1 MRHTVDA
8 FAYIFDTEKPV
19 YPFLYYTFALYC
31 VLLVAW
37 HCFALDL
44 SLLTRCSKAGSSN
57 PSSLRFRDSSTCTVS
72 SALRRV
78 SGAYCVCRERYGTI
92 LLCETTSHVI
102 NYSFVESFF
111 GTRTGRDKGAYY
123 HEIFLRGRPHLAHRI
138 PRVKVKGSGVRKPGA
153 PESEPNLYLRPFLL
167 TSDFNGDATAEE
179 ELHTVSKKPHTV
191 IPDGPSSQSG
201 PDVARIAGR
210 ALPVGSVAALYAN
223 APPPRPPFPGRP
235 SLHHFLA
242 AQHWSGPPRGFG
254 VPMHNPTMR
263 RFDPTALSPHQLMSL
278 QAALEED
285 NIRQRE
291 ALLTSYATFP
301 GRSSEPVAP
310 SASTLQKLSKK
321 FAATSAST
329 AAQDVATLLQLAAS
343 LGYR

>member
-1 MRHTVDA
+1 MGGKNNASRNVDYAIHESTFPVKLHYLLSETEDNGSDHIISWQPHGRA
-8 FAYIFDTEKPV
+8 FLVHDHGAFVDHVLPNWFKQSKFPS
-19 YPFLYYTFALYC
+19 FQRQLNLYGF
-31 VLLVAW
+31 
-37 HCFALDL
+37 
-44 SLLTRCSKAGSSN
+44 K
-57 PSSLRFRDSSTCTVS
+57 RFT
-72 SALRRV
+72 A
-78 SGAYCVCRERYGTI
+78 
-92 LLCETTSHVI
+92 
-102 NYSFVESFF
+102 
-111 GTRTGRDKGAYY
+111 GRDKGAYY

-278 QAALEED
+278 QTALEED

>member
-1 MRHTVDA
+1 
-8 FAYIFDTEKPV
+8 
-19 YPFLYYTFALYC
+19 
-31 VLLVAW
+31 
-37 HCFALDL
+37 
-44 SLLTRCSKAGSSN
+44 
-57 PSSLRFRDSSTCTVS
+57 
-72 SALRRV
+72 
-78 SGAYCVCRERYGTI
+78 
-92 LLCETTSHVI
+92 
-102 NYSFVESFF
+102 
-111 GTRTGRDKGAYY
+111 
-123 HEIFLRGRPHLAHRI
+123 
-138 PRVKVKGSGVRKPGA
+138 
-153 PESEPNLYLRPFLL
+153 LL